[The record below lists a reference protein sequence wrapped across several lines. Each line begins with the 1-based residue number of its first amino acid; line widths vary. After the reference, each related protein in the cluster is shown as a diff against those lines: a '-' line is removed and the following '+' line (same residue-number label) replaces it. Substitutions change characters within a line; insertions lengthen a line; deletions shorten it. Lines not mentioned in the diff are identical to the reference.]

1 MAQEI
6 EGDLF
11 VGEVAQK
18 VVIEH
23 EGKILLSRDV
33 GIDVWDSPGGRLHKE
48 EKPKEGLAREV
59 KEEIG
64 VEIEIGEV
72 FYTDVF
78 LPVNPNK
85 SMRPRFMLCY
95 RGTLKDPSQ
104 SFVLAPDEI
113 AEVKWAN
120 REEAMATKV
129 WAEYKGMLE
138 AYFAK

>member
-6 EGDLF
+6 EAELF

-23 EGKILLSRDV
+23 EGKILLSRDK
-33 GIDVWDSPGGRLHKE
+33 GIDVWDSPGGRLHKG

-64 VEIEIGEV
+64 IEIEIGEV
-72 FYTDVF
+72 FYVDVF
-78 LPVNPNK
+78 EPVNPNK
-85 SMRPRFMLCY
+85 SMRPRFMVCY
-95 RGTLKDPSQ
+95 RATLKDPSAP
-104 SFVLAPDEI
+104 FVLAPDEI
-113 AEVKWAN
+113 AEVKWATK
-120 REEAMATKV
+120 EEAMATKV
-129 WAEYKGMLE
+129 WVEYKRMLE